1 MAAVNR
7 HRNYDPESNQT
18 DGRYAM
24 MKKRILLILT
34 CMALV
39 LLSGCTPRLI
49 SEAEA
54 KEAGLELINK
64 VFDINETEATVTL
77 VSHTGI
83 SYIDGEYKA
92 TGKEQL
98 VWVYMISISNQK
110 TGESLYRAE
119 VNAETGVA
127 YSASRSSSLLP
138 IMTSEQHQL
147 FQDAL
152 PNGDFSKFDFTKMDM
167 DCKDFVRDWIVEKFD
182 LDARILG
189 LTNCG
194 SIAQNDGAQDSFYVV
209 LRDGTIYY
217 INIAWPELMVVDVA
231 VLNQTRPYEEEP

>member
-1 MAAVNR
+1 
-7 HRNYDPESNQT
+7 
-18 DGRYAM
+18 
-24 MKKRILLILT
+24 MKKRVIATLVCVNCILF
-34 CMALV
+34 

-49 SEAEA
+49 GEAKA
-54 KEAGLELINK
+54 KEAGLAFINK
-64 VFDINETEATVTL
+64 VFDVNETEAVVTL
-77 VSHTGI
+77 VSHTGV

-92 TGKEQL
+92 TGKEQPVL
-98 VWVYMISISNQK
+98 VYALSISNPK

-167 DCKDFVRDWIVEKFD
+167 DCKDFAREWIVEKFD
-182 LDARILG
+182 LNAKILG
-189 LTNCG
+189 ITDCG

-217 INIAWPELMVVDVA
+217 VNIAWPELMVMDVA

>member
-1 MAAVNR
+1 
-7 HRNYDPESNQT
+7 
-18 DGRYAM
+18 
-24 MKKRILLILT
+24 MKKRVIATLICVSCLF
-34 CMALV
+34 LV
-39 LLSGCTPRLI
+39 LSGSSPKLI
-49 SEAEA
+49 GEAKA
-54 KEAGLELINK
+54 KEAGLAFINK
-64 VFDINETEATVTL
+64 VFDVNETEAVVTR

-110 TGESLYRAE
+110 TGETLYRAE

-152 PNGDFSKFDFTKMDM
+152 PNGDFSKFDYLKMDM

-182 LDARILG
+182 LDAKILG
-189 LTNCG
+189 ITDCG

-217 INIAWPELMVVDVA
+217 VNIAWPELMVIDVA

>member
-1 MAAVNR
+1 MI
-7 HRNYDPESNQT
+7 
-18 DGRYAM
+18 
-24 MKKRILLILT
+24 KKRILLILT

-39 LLSGCTPRLI
+39 LLSGCTPRLVG
-49 SEAEA
+49 EAKA
-54 KEAGLELINK
+54 KEAGLAFINK
-64 VFDINETEATVTL
+64 VFDVNETEAVLTL
-77 VSHTGI
+77 VSHTGV

-92 TGKEQL
+92 TGKEHPVL
-98 VWVYMISISNQK
+98 VYMISISDQK

-167 DCKDFVRDWIVEKFD
+167 DCKDFAREWIVEKFD
-182 LDARILG
+182 LNAKILG
-189 LTNCG
+189 ITDCG
-194 SIAQNDGAQDSFYVV
+194 SIADNYGAESSYYVV
-209 LRDGTIYY
+209 IRDGTIYY
-217 INIAWPELMVVDVA
+217 VNIAWPELMVVDVA

>member
-1 MAAVNR
+1 
-7 HRNYDPESNQT
+7 
-18 DGRYAM
+18 
-24 MKKRILLILT
+24 MKRKITSL
-34 CMALV
+34 LV
-39 LLSGCTPRLI
+39 LVACISLFLSGCSPRLVG
-49 SEAEA
+49 EAQA
-54 KEAGLELINK
+54 KEAGLAFINK
-64 VFDINETEATVTL
+64 VFDVNETEAVLTL
-77 VSHTGI
+77 VSHTGV

-92 TGKEQL
+92 TGKEHPVL
-98 VWVYMISISNQK
+98 VYMISISNQK

-167 DCKDFVRDWIVEKFD
+167 DCKDFARDWIIEKFD
-182 LDARILG
+182 LNAKILG
-189 LTNCG
+189 ITDCG
-194 SIAQNDGAQDSFYVV
+194 SIAQNDEAQDSFYVV

-217 INIAWPELMVVDVA
+217 VNIAWPELMVMDVA

>member
-1 MAAVNR
+1 
-7 HRNYDPESNQT
+7 
-18 DGRYAM
+18 M

-39 LLSGCTPRLI
+39 LLSGCTPHLVG
-49 SEAEA
+49 EAKA
-54 KEAGLELINK
+54 KEAGLAFINK
-64 VFDINETEATVTL
+64 VFDVNETEAVVTL
-77 VSHTGI
+77 VSHTGV

-92 TGKEQL
+92 TGKEQPVL
-98 VWVYMISISNQK
+98 VYMISISNPK

-152 PNGDFSKFDFTKMDM
+152 PNGDVSKFDFTKMDM
-167 DCKDFVRDWIVEKFD
+167 DCKDFARDWIIEKFD
-182 LDARILG
+182 LNAKILG
-189 LTNCG
+189 ITDCG
-194 SIAQNDGAQDSFYVV
+194 SIADNYGAESSYYVV
-209 LRDGTIYY
+209 IRDGTIYY
-217 INIAWPELMVVDVA
+217 VNIAWPELMVVDVA

>member
-1 MAAVNR
+1 
-7 HRNYDPESNQT
+7 
-18 DGRYAM
+18 M
-24 MKKRILLILT
+24 MKKARVITVLCILL
-34 CMALV
+34 M
-39 LLSGCTPRLI
+39 LSGCTPRLVG
-49 SEAEA
+49 EAKA
-54 KEAGLELINK
+54 KEAGLAFINK
-64 VFDINETEATVTL
+64 VFDVNETEAVLTL
-77 VSHTGI
+77 VSHTGV

-92 TGKEQL
+92 TGKEQPVL
-98 VWVYMISISNQK
+98 VYALSISNPK

-167 DCKDFVRDWIVEKFD
+167 DCKDFAREWIVEKFD
-182 LDARILG
+182 LNAKILG
-189 LTNCG
+189 ITDCG

-217 INIAWPELMVVDVA
+217 VNIAWPELMVMDVA

>member
-1 MAAVNR
+1 
-7 HRNYDPESNQT
+7 
-18 DGRYAM
+18 
-24 MKKRILLILT
+24 MKRKALLLTAIILSS
-34 CMALV
+34 AL
-39 LLSGCTPRLI
+39 LLSGSSPKLVG
-49 SEAEA
+49 EAKA

-64 VFDINETEATVTL
+64 VFDVNETEATVTL

-110 TGESLYRAE
+110 TGETLYRAE

-152 PNGDFSKFDFTKMDM
+152 PNGDFSKFDYLKMDM

-182 LDARILG
+182 LDAKILG
-189 LTNCG
+189 ITDCG

-217 INIAWPELMVVDVA
+217 VNIAWPELMVMDVA

>member
-1 MAAVNR
+1 MI
-7 HRNYDPESNQT
+7 
-18 DGRYAM
+18 
-24 MKKRILLILT
+24 KKRILLILT

-39 LLSGCTPRLI
+39 LLSGCTPRLVG
-49 SEAEA
+49 EAKA
-54 KEAGLELINK
+54 KEAGLAFINK
-64 VFDINETEATVTL
+64 VFDVNETEAVLTL
-77 VSHTGI
+77 VSHTGV

-92 TGKEQL
+92 TGKEQPVL
-98 VWVYMISISNQK
+98 VYALSISNPK

-167 DCKDFVRDWIVEKFD
+167 DCKDFAREWIVEKFD
-182 LDARILG
+182 LNAKILG
-189 LTNCG
+189 ITDCG

-217 INIAWPELMVVDVA
+217 VNIAWPELMVMDVA